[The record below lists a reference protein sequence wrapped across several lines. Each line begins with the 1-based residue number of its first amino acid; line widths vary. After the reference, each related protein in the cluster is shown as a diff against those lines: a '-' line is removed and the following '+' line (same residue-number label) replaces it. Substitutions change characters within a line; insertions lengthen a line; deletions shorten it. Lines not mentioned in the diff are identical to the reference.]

1 MGSLQRHIIKSKHWL
16 LNCWSQN
23 LYQVQ
28 LYWTINSISDLLIIL
43 RWNHAV
49 FHHTQIS
56 LLQIQGESIRCKS
69 SPAPVPPVTIPQSGT
84 ACRTKRSG
92 TRPAMRALLQPPW
105 RESSYRWAPKTTLTQ
120 QPTPSTDYCVVF
132 SWISVQKHQSE
143 YKDSLQCQLDLKRNH
158 PH

>member
-16 LNCWSQN
+16 PNCWSQN

-43 RWNHAV
+43 RLNHDV
-49 FHHTQIS
+49 FHHTQIY
-56 LLQIQGESIRCKS
+56 LLRIQMESIHCKS
-69 SPAPVPPVTIPQSGT
+69 SHAQVPPVTIPQSGIT
-84 ACRTKRSG
+84 CRTKRPG
-92 TRPAMRALLQPPW
+92 TRPAKRALLQPPW
-105 RESSYRWAPKTTLTQ
+105 RESSYRCAAKTTLTQ
-120 QPTPSTDYCVVF
+120 QPMPPTDYCVVF

-143 YKDSLQCQLDLKRNH
+143 YKENLQCQLDLKRNH